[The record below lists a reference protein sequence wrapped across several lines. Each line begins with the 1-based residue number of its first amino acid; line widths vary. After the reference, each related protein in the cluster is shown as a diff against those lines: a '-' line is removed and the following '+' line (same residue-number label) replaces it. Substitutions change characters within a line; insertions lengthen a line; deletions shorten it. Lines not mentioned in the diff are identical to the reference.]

1 MSVPGATLE
10 QNTEIADVLMAELNK
25 GIPLDDV
32 LHAAKIMKDELTSKV
47 AAVAAQVKGGGGAD
61 A

>member
-1 MSVPGATLE
+1 
-10 QNTEIADVLMAELNK
+10 MAELNK

-47 AAVAAQVKGGGGAD
+47 AAVAAQGKGGGGAD